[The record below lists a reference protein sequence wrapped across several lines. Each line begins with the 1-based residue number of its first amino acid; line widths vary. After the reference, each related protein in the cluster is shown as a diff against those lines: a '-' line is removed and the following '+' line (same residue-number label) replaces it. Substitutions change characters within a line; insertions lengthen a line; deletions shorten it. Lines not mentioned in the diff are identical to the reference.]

1 MYLLPAGQ
9 FPANPVGLLGS
20 DRAATLIERLRN
32 RFDFVIVD
40 TPPALSVT
48 DPVLLARRAD
58 GVLLVLR
65 GQVTPR
71 DLALRAQARLEQ
83 AGARLLGVVV
93 NMVGRG
99 WGDSYFYESYY
110 PYAGTAAARQPV
122 EPALAASLRV
132 ALDRARDFAQR
143 ATAAVQARRGGGIT
157 DL

>member
-1 MYLLPAGQ
+1 MYLLPAGE
-9 FPANPVGLLGS
+9 FPSNPVGLLGS
-20 DRAATLIERLRN
+20 DRAATLIGRLR
-32 RFDFVIVD
+32 RGFDFVIID

-71 DLALRAQARLEQ
+71 DLALRTQARLEQ
-83 AGARLLGVVV
+83 AGAHLLGVIV

-110 PYAGTAAARQPV
+110 PYAAPGARHSIEAELAAR
-122 EPALAASLRV
+122 LRG
-132 ALDRARDFAQR
+132 ALDRARDLAQR
-143 ATAAVQARRGGGIT
+143 AAVAAQGRRGNAT
-157 DL
+157 DV